1 VHHPTADP
9 DEVVHQRARLGILA
23 ILAEA
28 NEVDFGYL
36 RQTLKLTDGNLSGH
50 LQVLERAGLIT
61 LTKGYEGKRPARGST
76 SPSMGVTPSR
86 PSWPRSSSSC
96 STSSNR
102 HEPDRGEHNRPPV
115 TPLAAIRGDRGST
128 TR

>member
-1 VHHPTADP
+1 MPHPTADL

-61 LTKGYEGKRPARGST
+61 LTKGYEGKRPRTWIHITKRG
-76 SPSMGVTPSR
+76 R
-86 PSWPRSSSSC
+86 DAFQA
-96 STSSNR
+96 
-102 HEPDRGEHNRPPV
+102 E
-115 TPLAAIRGDRGST
+115 LAALQQLVRHFQQPTRTRPRRAQPAARDPAGGDQG
-128 TR
+128 

>member
-61 LTKGYEGKRPARGST
+61 LTKGYEGKRPRTWVHITRLGRDAFQA
-76 SPSMGVTPSR
+76 
-86 PSWPRSSSSC
+86 
-96 STSSNR
+96 
-102 HEPDRGEHNRPPV
+102 E
-115 TPLAAIRGDRGST
+115 LAALKQLVQHFEQPATNRS
-128 TR
+128 